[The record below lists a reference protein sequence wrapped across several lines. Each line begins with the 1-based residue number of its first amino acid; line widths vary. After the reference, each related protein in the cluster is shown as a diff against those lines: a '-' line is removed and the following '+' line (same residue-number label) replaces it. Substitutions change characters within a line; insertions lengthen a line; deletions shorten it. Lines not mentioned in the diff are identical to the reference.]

1 MALRTGRKDSL
12 DNVSGVHVVIM
23 ETYFICFRS
32 LSCVNG
38 TSSSSNSGRTLEQA
52 EAEAAVTVA
61 SSDSRG
67 ANKPPISLMDLR
79 DALQVGRTV
88 I

>member
-1 MALRTGRKDSL
+1 M
-12 DNVSGVHVVIM
+12 M
-23 ETYFICFRS
+23 EIDLICFRS
-32 LSCVNG
+32 LGCVNG
-38 TSSSSNSGRTLEQA
+38 ISSSSNSGRTLEQA

-79 DALQVGRTV
+79 DALQVGL
-88 I
+88 III

>member
-1 MALRTGRKDSL
+1 M
-12 DNVSGVHVVIM
+12 M
-23 ETYFICFRS
+23 ETILICFRS

-38 TSSSSNSGRTLEQA
+38 ISSSSNSGRTLEQA

-61 SSDSRG
+61 TSDSRG
-67 ANKPPISLMDLR
+67 PNKPPISLMDLR
-79 DALQVGRTV
+79 DALQVGLIV